1 MEQISIVRRRSRV
14 WPIVI
19 VLIIVALVV
28 AAAMF
33 FFGDSSYL
41 AAVVN
46 ESAPATAV
54 SPMAAH
60 AVPL

>member
-1 MEQISIVRRRSRV
+1 MEQISIVRRRSRL

-19 VLIIVALVV
+19 ALIIVALVI

-33 FFGDSSYL
+33 FFGDSAYL
-41 AAVVN
+41 TAVAN

-54 SPMAAH
+54 SAMAAH